1 MFIKQI
7 IFFYLLS
14 TITYAQTVSATF
26 FGLANKEIE
35 LIGFEGFETYLIAKT
50 KADEKG
56 LFEVSFKSSDHGVG
70 YLISE
75 DRNPLFVILN
85 AENLVILGETFKKSK
100 DINFIENNENQFFSQ
115 YDKDNPRREQAL
127 GAWNYLEKI
136 YRLDS
141 LFSDYEHI
149 KFTIQNE
156 KKRIIN
162 EDKFLLEFLPKSSYV
177 KWFLPI
183 RKLVSSVETIVQ
195 YRTEEIPETII
206 AFRELDYI
214 NPRLY
219 KSGLFKDTIESHFW
233 LIENSGY
240 SLEKVSKEMKLSIDA
255 IISKLLNDQKL
266 LNEVTD
272 YLFNLLERQSLF
284 IASEYLA
291 LKMLNEE
298 NCTLNDDLSKQLETY
313 RTMSKGNIAPDI
325 IFESSKF
332 ANPSKT
338 VTKLSEL
345 KSKYKL
351 VVFSA
356 SWCSKCREEIPLI
369 ANLYDKWKSKDLEVV
384 LIAIEEN
391 QKEFLNFYKT
401 LPFPSYTELKNWKSK
416 IVNDYFVYST
426 PTMFLLDD
434 KRQIMLRPSSVKQID
449 SWVDWH
455 LNN

>member
-35 LIGFEGFETYLIAKT
+35 LIGFEGLETYLIAKT

-156 KKRIIN
+156 KKKN
-162 EDKFLLEFLPKSSYV
+162 
-177 KWFLPI
+177 
-183 RKLVSSVETIVQ
+183 
-195 YRTEEIPETII
+195 
-206 AFRELDYI
+206 
-214 NPRLY
+214 Y
-219 KSGLFKDTIESHFW
+219 K
-233 LIENSGY
+233 
-240 SLEKVSKEMKLSIDA
+240 
-255 IISKLLNDQKL
+255 
-266 LNEVTD
+266 
-272 YLFNLLERQSLF
+272 
-284 IASEYLA
+284 
-291 LKMLNEE
+291 
-298 NCTLNDDLSKQLETY
+298 
-313 RTMSKGNIAPDI
+313 
-325 IFESSKF
+325 
-332 ANPSKT
+332 
-338 VTKLSEL
+338 
-345 KSKYKL
+345 
-351 VVFSA
+351 
-356 SWCSKCREEIPLI
+356 
-369 ANLYDKWKSKDLEVV
+369 
-384 LIAIEEN
+384 
-391 QKEFLNFYKT
+391 
-401 LPFPSYTELKNWKSK
+401 
-416 IVNDYFVYST
+416 
-426 PTMFLLDD
+426 
-434 KRQIMLRPSSVKQID
+434 
-449 SWVDWH
+449 
-455 LNN
+455 